1 MKWGVHITEVL
12 IVLSYIMQFFC
23 WNGIQNDMKFV
34 VQEMWDYPLD
44 ILPWVIISRCVFTD
58 ASIIIVNDFNIFTL
72 A

>member
-1 MKWGVHITEVL
+1 MGRAYHGG
-12 IVLSYIMQFFC
+12 SYCTIIPYAVFLLE
-23 WNGIQNDMKFV
+23 NGIQNDMKFV